1 MFMAIFLFLLLCF
14 IVVAARGGAAN
25 GINPCPP
32 APTLPQNC
40 AAGTWTSAATVL

>member
-1 MFMAIFLFLLLCF
+1 MFMTIFLFLLLCF
-14 IVVAARGGAAN
+14 IVVAARGAAN